1 MKLKILQSIAKE
13 WLTTKRSA
21 FSLVEIILALAILA
35 LLAVA
40 LVGNFI
46 YSQESA
52 VVAGAKSRAAFL
64 AEEGL
69 EATRNI
75 RDADFANLVD
85 GNYGLATSGNQWIFS
100 GSQDVTGVYTRQ
112 IQIST
117 PSANRKQIISQVT
130 WQQTPQRTGVVSLTT
145 YLTNWIAT
153 VSSIGNWAIPLQQ
166 SLLNLAGNEDGWR
179 IKVQGNY
186 AYVVRLDGTPDFLII
201 DISNLASPSIT
212 GSLNLTGMPQDIL
225 VAGNYAYVANRDN
238 NQELQIIDIS
248 VPAIPT
254 VVGTYNASGND
265 DGTGLA
271 LVASNIYLTRT
282 SGSSELTVINISNP
296 ALPTLT
302 GSLNLA
308 DTIRDIFIEG
318 SYAFLVS
325 NSNTQELMVA
335 DISVPSTPT
344 LLTTLNL
351 SGNNDGATI
360 VGFTSVVLVGR
371 TTSDVV
377 IIDTSNPAAPS
388 VLGTYVTTGTVND
401 IDVGNSNDYAFLAT
415 ASTTAE
421 FMVLDIASPVTPT
434 RIGFYNAASTL
445 NGVFYDSTLDRAFV
459 VGSDNATELQILM
472 PS

>member
-1 MKLKILQSIAKE
+1 MKLKISQSIARE
-13 WLTTKRSA
+13 RLTTKQSG

-35 LLAVA
+35 LLTVA
-40 LVGNFI
+40 LIGNFI

-85 GNYGLATSGNQWIFS
+85 GNYGLTTSSNQWIFS
-100 GSQDVTGVYTRQ
+100 GTQDVTDIYTRQ

-130 WQQTPQRTGVVSLTT
+130 WQQTAQRTGTVSLTT

-153 VSSIGNWAIPLQQ
+153 VSSIGNWSIPLQQ
-166 SLLNLAGNEDGWR
+166 SSLNFAGSQDGWR
-179 IKVQGNY
+179 IKVLGNY

-212 GSLNLTGMPQDIL
+212 GSLSLTGIPQDIL
-225 VAGNYAYVANRDN
+225 VSGNYAYIASRDN

-248 VPAIPT
+248 VPGTPT

-318 SYAFLVS
+318 NYAFLVS

-401 IDVGNSNDYAFLAT
+401 IDVGNSNDYVFLAT

-421 FMVLDIASPVTPT
+421 FMVLDIASPATPS
-434 RIGFYNAASTL
+434 RVGFYNTASTL

-459 VGSDNATELQILM
+459 VGSNNTTELQILM